1 VSDFISEL
9 DNLNRRIDEA
19 IDVGNIEQLLSFLQA
34 RGELL
39 KRMDVDN
46 LDDEALRFLHH
57 MVEEDKQRIARIEA
71 LARNYTDQ
79 AKRLSNGKKAMLQ
92 GYLNLQEA
100 DRVRK
105 IDRSA

>member
-1 VSDFISEL
+1 MKDFVSKL

-19 IDVGNIEQLLSFLQA
+19 IDVGNVEQLLSFLQT

-39 KRMDVDN
+39 KTMDVDN
-46 LDDEALRFLHH
+46 LDDETLRFLHN

-71 LARNYTDQ
+71 LAKNYTDQ
-79 AKRLSNGKKAMLQ
+79 ARRLSNGKRAMLQ
-92 GYLNLQEA
+92 GYLNLQEV

-105 IDRSA
+105 IDRSV

>member
-1 VSDFISEL
+1 VKDFVSKL

-19 IDVGNIEQLLSFLQA
+19 IDVGNVEQLLSFLQT

-39 KRMDVDN
+39 KMMDVEN
-46 LDDEALRFLHH
+46 LDDETLRFLHN

-71 LARNYTDQ
+71 LAKNYTDQ
-79 AKRLSNGKKAMLQ
+79 AKRLANGKRAMLQ

-105 IDRSA
+105 IDRSV